1 MPKEIPKQKN
11 NLHPRNKHQGQYDFE
26 KLTGVLPELS
36 NYVFVNQYHTSTI
49 DFSNPDAVKT
59 LNKALLSHYYGV
71 NHWDIPAGYLCPPIP
86 GRADYVHYVA
96 DILAETNNGIIPKG
110 KKINCL
116 DVGVGANAIYP
127 IIGHCAYGWSFVG
140 TDIDPVSVKAANAIV
155 GFNEVLK
162 DGIEIRL
169 QNNKN
174 HFFEGIIKPNEKFD
188 LTICNPPFYTSEAD
202 AAAQNLRKTNN
213 LSGKKQDIPKLNF
226 GGNSNELW
234 CEGGEMKFIISMIRE
249 SAEFAES
256 CRWFTSLVSKK
267 EHLDRI
273 YKELEKVKVS
283 QFKTVE
289 MAQGQ
294 KVSRLIAWN
303 F

>member
-1 MPKEIPKQKN
+1 MSKRIPKSGF
-11 NLHPRNKHQGQYDFE
+11 HPRNEHQGRYDFE
-26 KLTGVLPELS
+26 KLTGILPELS
-36 NYVFVNQYHTSTI
+36 NHVFINQYGTETI
-49 DFSNPDAVKT
+49 DFSNPEAVKT
-59 LNKALLSHYYGV
+59 LNKALLAHYYGV
-71 NHWDIPAGYLCPPIP
+71 TNWDIPVGYLCPPIP
-86 GRADYVHYVA
+86 GRADYVHYLA
-96 DILAETNNGIIPKG
+96 DILAETNNGIIPRG
-110 KKINCL
+110 KHIKCL

-127 IIGHCAYGWSFVG
+127 IIGHCAYGWTFVG
-140 TDIDPVSVKAANAIV
+140 ADIDPVSVKAANAIV

-162 DGIEIRL
+162 NGIEIRL
-169 QNNKN
+169 QTNKN
-174 HFFEGIIKPNEKFD
+174 HFFEGIIQANEKFD
-188 LTICNPPFYTSEAD
+188 LTMCNPPFYTSEAD
-202 AAAQNLRKTNN
+202 ASAQNLRKTNN
-213 LSGKKQDIPKLNF
+213 LSGKKQSIPKLNF
-226 GGNSNELW
+226 GGNPNELW
-234 CEGGEMKFIISMIRE
+234 CEGGELKFIISMIRE

-294 KVSRLIAWN
+294 KISRLVAWS